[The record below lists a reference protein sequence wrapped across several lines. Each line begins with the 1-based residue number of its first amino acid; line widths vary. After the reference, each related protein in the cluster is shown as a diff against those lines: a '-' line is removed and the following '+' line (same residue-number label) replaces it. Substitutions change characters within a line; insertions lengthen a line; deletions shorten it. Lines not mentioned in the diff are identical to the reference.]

1 MSDHA
6 DVPEIGHT
14 MSPSQLS
21 QLWHFDMLMANVILR
36 LPLRKCSSIPGD
48 SNSPE
53 MDSKSFQDLK
63 SRIAHMWINASHL
76 FECRKTDEHGWGLFV
91 SDNYNKTERTLTVGK
106 SLPLGWVARVPGPG
120 DPTYHRYLRSP
131 CIRGTNTS
139 LYLGGPI
146 SLATYDEIDMV
157 FCRFSIS
164 REKHLANTLLVSKAP
179 KRKFNPGA
187 EVMWTYNIPLKNRKM
202 EVIFYQETEWKL
214 KCCSEEDD
222 SALDKQSKR
231 CRQPCEKRSLGL
243 KSFRPCTFCGQ
254 NLAEATKPKINTKCH
269 LALKHAVDLCSELP
283 GYKSEIDLVS
293 PKEFMQHLDLVVNVL
308 NLLNSMNYK
317 IVPACQFFKIT
328 GTPMPHPDAPQKE
341 KDLVFRAFQEEGKK
355 AFERYQVLYLKGIRK
370 PTSYEDLMV
379 SSRITTYSDINW
391 IGDRPSTTILS
402 LSPYCLTKEEE
413 DAHSRYIKDSVV
425 QAILLWQHD

>member
-1 MSDHA
+1 
-6 DVPEIGHT
+6 

-21 QLWHFDMLMANVILR
+21 QLRHFDMLMANVILR

-146 SLATYDEIDMV
+146 SLANYDEIDMV

-179 KRKFNPGA
+179 KRKFNPGD
-187 EVMWTYNIPLKNRKM
+187 EVMWTYNIPLKNIKM

-222 SALDKQSKR
+222 SALVKQSKR

-293 PKEFMQHLDLVVNVL
+293 PKEFMQHLDLVVNVF

-413 DAHSRYIKDSVV
+413 DAHSRNIKDSVV